1 MMTLRELL
9 QIELWS
15 KRTTVKIV
23 VISAVA
29 LVLCFGSWRA
39 YYRYWITLGVRE
51 HGGKALAQIDE
62 LQRLSASCDA
72 GFKAKEESADRELKI
87 ADQKE
92 RTFRDITVLFQLMDY
107 FESTRLKHL
116 RICNQDRFGA
126 IEKRH
131 PDLKNLDDQM
141 LSSEDQLKR
150 RLHSELD

>member
-1 MMTLRELL
+1 MTLRELL

-15 KRTTVKIV
+15 KRTTVKII
-23 VISAVA
+23 VISAVVPI
-29 LVLCFGSWRA
+29 LGFGFWRT
-39 YYRYWITLGVRE
+39 YDRYWITSGVRE
-51 HGGKALAQIDE
+51 QGRKALAQIDE
-62 LQRLSASCDA
+62 LQKLSTSCDA
-72 GFKAKEESADRELKI
+72 DFKAKEESADRELKI

-92 RTFRDITVLFQLMDY
+92 HTFRDITVLFQLMDY

-141 LSSEDQLKR
+141 LSSEDQLR
-150 RLHSELD
+150 QRLHSELD